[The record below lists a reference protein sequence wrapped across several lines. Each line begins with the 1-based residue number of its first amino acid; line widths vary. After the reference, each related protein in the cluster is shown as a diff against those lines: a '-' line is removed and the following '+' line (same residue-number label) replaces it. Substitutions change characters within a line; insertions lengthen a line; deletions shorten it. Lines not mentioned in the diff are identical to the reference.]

1 MRVLITGAGGQLGHD
16 LVAAF
21 TDDSGRYD
29 LIATTHASMDLADRD
44 AVLSTIIAGEPDVII
59 HGAAWTAVDACES
72 DPDKA
77 FAVNG
82 FGTRNV
88 AEAARRIGAHVI
100 YVSTDYVFDG
110 TKDAP
115 YREWDETVPRSVY
128 GASKLAGERELD
140 PGSAIVRTSWVC
152 GANGNNF
159 VKTMLR
165 LATERDTW
173 GVVDDQRGCPSFTA
187 DLAVAIKQLAIGRLP
202 GVFHLSNHGPTT
214 WYAFACAILEAAGHD
229 PQRITPITTA
239 DYPTP
244 AARPAN
250 SVLDNGA
257 WRLAG
262 FAPLDDWHEPLVRL
276 IKEITK

>member
-16 LVAAF
+16 VVEAF
-21 TDDSGRYD
+21 ADDRYNVV
-29 LIATTHASMDLADRD
+29 ATTHATMNLTDRD
-44 AVLSTIIAGEPDVII
+44 AVLSTIVQAEPDVII
-59 HGAAWTAVDACES
+59 HCAAWTAVDACES

-88 AEAARRIGAHVI
+88 AEGARRTGAHVV

-110 TKDAP
+110 AKAGA
-115 YREWDETVPRSVY
+115 YREWDHPAPQSVY

-152 GANGNNF
+152 GVYGNNF

-165 LATERDTW
+165 LAGERDTW
-173 GVVDDQRGCPSFTA
+173 GVVEDQRGCPSFTV
-187 DLAVAIKQLAIGRLP
+187 DLAEAVKQLAVGRLP
-202 GVFHLSNHGPTT
+202 GVFHLSNQGATS
-214 WYAFACAILEAAGHD
+214 WYGFACAILELAGLD
-229 PQRITPITTA
+229 PARITPITTA

-262 FAPLDDWHEPLVRL
+262 FAALDDWHAPLERM
-276 IKEITK
+276 IKKIT

>member
-21 TDDSGRYD
+21 ADDRYEVT
-29 LIATTHASMDLADRD
+29 ATTHASMDLAQRD
-44 AVLSTIIAGEPDVII
+44 AVLSTIVAAEPDVII

-72 DPDKA
+72 DPDRA

-88 AEAARRIGAHVI
+88 AEGARRTGAHVVYI
-100 YVSTDYVFDG
+100 STDYVFDG
-110 TKDAP
+110 TKVAP
-115 YREWDETVPRSVY
+115 YREWDDPAPRSVY

-140 PGSAIVRTSWVC
+140 AGSAIVRTGWVC
-152 GANGNNF
+152 GVHGNNF

-165 LATERDTW
+165 LADERDTW

-187 DLAVAIKQLAIGRLP
+187 DLAVAIKRLAVGRLP
-202 GVFHLSNHGPTT
+202 GVFHLSNQGPTT
-214 WYAFACAILEAAGHD
+214 WYGFACAILEAAGHD
-229 PQRITPITTA
+229 PARITPITTA

-262 FAPLDDWHEPLVRL
+262 FEPLDEWHAPLARM
-276 IKEITK
+276 IKEIT

>member
-1 MRVLITGAGGQLGHD
+1 MTRVLITGAGGQLGHD

-21 TDDSGRYD
+21 DGPHYD
-29 LIATTHASMDLADRD
+29 VVATTHASMDLTSRD
-44 AVLSTIIAGEPDVII
+44 AVLATICDAEPDVVI

-77 FAVNG
+77 FAVNA

-88 AEAARRIGAHVI
+88 AEAARRVGAHVV

-110 TKDAP
+110 TKNDA
-115 YREWDETVPRSVY
+115 YREWDATAPTSVY
-128 GASKLAGERELD
+128 GASKLAGEREVD
-140 PGSAIVRTSWVC
+140 PGSTIVRTSWVC
-152 GANGNNF
+152 GAHGNNF

-165 LATERDTW
+165 LANERDTW
-173 GVVDDQRGCPSFTA
+173 GVVNDQRGCPSFTP
-187 DLAVAIKQLAIGRLP
+187 DLAAAIKQLAVARMP
-202 GVFHLSNHGPTT
+202 GVFHLSNSTPTT
-214 WYAFACAILEAAGHD
+214 WYEFACAIVDGAGLD
-229 PQRITPITTA
+229 SSRISPITTA

-244 AARPAN
+244 ATRPAN

-262 FAPLDDWHEPLVRL
+262 FTPLDDWHTPLERML
-276 IKEITK
+276 KEIL